1 MQLQTIKLQEHIL
14 IQTFGRF
21 VNCTVNY
28 MNKVST
34 SHKWMKDWFQFIY
47 CSKLLREGSPETLRP
62 LFKIFSRS
70 SLKKWGKRR
79 ELGCTINY
87 VFWGPIETT
96 GPPEQRQKVMIKIY
110 WNIRPAVCSIPS
122 LCLKD
127 RGEAWAAGQSMSEW
141 QRNGKQKETNTGEV
155 AFWSWPTKQFWFKS
169 PTSVCCLVQ
178 KSWNPPPPHHH
189 RVTHTHTLTHTETHT
204 HAHRLI
210 SNAPAHHENK
220 HFQGSSLAKWQISM
234 AANWTWSCTPL

>member
-96 GPPEQRQKVMIKIY
+96 GPPEQRQSYDKDLLKHPSCCLLNSKPLLERQGRSVSCWPKHERMTEEWKAKRDQHWRSRLLKLANKTVLIQVSHICLLPRAKI
-110 WNIRPAVCSIPS
+110 
-122 LCLKD
+122 L
-127 RGEAWAAGQSMSEW
+127 E
-141 QRNGKQKETNTGEV
+141 
-155 AFWSWPTKQFWFKS
+155 S
-169 PTSVCCLVQ
+169 PTPSSSPC
-178 KSWNPPPPHHH
+178 
-189 RVTHTHTLTHTETHT
+189 HTHSLTQRHTRMRTDSFPM
-204 HAHRLI
+204 HRHR
-210 SNAPAHHENK
+210 SWKQTFSRKFFSQVADK
-220 HFQGSSLAKWQISM
+220 HG
-234 AANWTWSCTPL
+234 C

>member
-141 QRNGKQKETNTGEV
+141 QRMESKKR
-155 AFWSWPTKQFWFKS
+155 PTLEKS
-169 PTSVCCLVQ
+169 PFEVGQQNSFDSSLPHLSAASC
-178 KSWNPPPPHHH
+178 KNPGIPHPLIIT
-189 RVTHTHTLTHTETHT
+189 VSHTHTLTHTETHT

-210 SNAPAHHENK
+210 SNAPA
-220 HFQGSSLAKWQISM
+220 QIM
-234 AANWTWSCTPL
+234 KTNIFKEVL